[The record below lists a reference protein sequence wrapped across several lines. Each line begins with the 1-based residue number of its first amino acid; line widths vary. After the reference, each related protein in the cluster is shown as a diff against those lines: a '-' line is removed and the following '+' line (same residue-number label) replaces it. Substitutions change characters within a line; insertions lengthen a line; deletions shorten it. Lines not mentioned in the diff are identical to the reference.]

1 MTKLT
6 IQQVRDIKFG
16 KAPVAILRDRHKVT
30 QQTIYEI
37 RTGLT
42 WKHVKPAGQKRH
54 TRNDEK

>member
-16 KAPVAILRDRHKVT
+16 KAAPSVLKDKHKVT

-42 WKHVKPAGQKRH
+42 WRHVKPYV
-54 TRNDEK
+54 EKPPSS

>member
-6 IQQVRDIKFG
+6 VQQVRDIKFS
-16 KAPVAILRDRHKVT
+16 KLPPAALKDRHGVT

-42 WKHVKPAGQKRH
+42 WKHVKPSGQNKP
-54 TRNDEK
+54 D